1 MRCENL
7 FCIYW
12 KENGCT
18 LEKISLDIQGIC
30 QDCVYATLDEA
41 LLEKERKNALLR
53 YEGEF

>member
-1 MRCENL
+1 MTCENL

-18 LEKISLDIQGIC
+18 LEKTSLDIQGIC
-30 QDCVYATLDEA
+30 QDCIYPTLDEA
-41 LLEKERKNALLR
+41 LLEKERQNTLSR